1 MLTLSNDQLDQLCTE
16 MGQELTPHGFM
27 AVAAAIKKVN
37 PNFNAEKF
45 IARSTISY
53 EDKYLV
59 DLDDEI
65 PY

>member
-1 MLTLSNDQLDQLCTE
+1 
-16 MGQELTPHGFM
+16 
-27 AVAAAIKKVN
+27 KVN
-37 PNFNAEKF
+37 PDFNAEKF

>member
-1 MLTLSNDQLDQLCTE
+1 MLTLDNNQLDELCKE
-16 MGQELTPHGFM
+16 MGEELTPHGFM

-37 PNFNAEKF
+37 PDFNAEKF